1 MHLGFTQGHTDAENG
16 ALAVQPDAQGDQ
28 HGAVEQATAL
38 ADFFITGVNEH
49 VGETAQRA
57 IAPGFQFGVQRGGAL
72 ADLCG
77 ADGMAAELFHNGG
90 HFAGGDTL
98 DIEFGQ
104 SQLEGLVAA
113 DAFFE
118 SVGIE
123 VRIAAHLRDLELD
136 RADAGGE
143 RLGFEVVG
151 VTLAG
156 VGAFAGLGLKRAS
169 TFLAHGFIDEEADA
183 LGEAASAFF
192 IGELEDGIQ

>member
-1 MHLGFTQGHTDAENG
+1 MAAGTWSASATVGVPVRATASPKPKIAWHLG
-16 ALAVQPDAQGDQ
+16 
-28 HGAVEQATAL
+28 
-38 ADFFITGVNEH
+38 
-49 VGETAQRA
+49 RA
-57 IAPGFQFGVQRGGAL
+57 FPTPPKGSN
-72 ADLCG
+72 D
-77 ADGMAAELFHNGG
+77 MTAELFHRGG